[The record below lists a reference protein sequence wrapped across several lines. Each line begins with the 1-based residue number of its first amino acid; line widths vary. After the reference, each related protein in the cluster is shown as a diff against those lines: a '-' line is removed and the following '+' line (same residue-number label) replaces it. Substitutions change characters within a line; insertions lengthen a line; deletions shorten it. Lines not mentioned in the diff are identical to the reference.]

1 MGTSL
6 SAILND
12 SEVSVKPVAI
22 QFSSP
27 EHRHKLVWL
36 CWYDLMIGATLE
48 DWLDNLKRKAPED
61 LGLWLIGRQEEN
73 ISLMQIMDEYL
84 LFTGH

>member
-1 MGTSL
+1 
-6 SAILND
+6 
-12 SEVSVKPVAI
+12 
-22 QFSSP
+22 
-27 EHRHKLVWL
+27 
-36 CWYDLMIGATLE
+36 MIGATLE